1 MINLWVFNRLQATI
15 FSIAAL
21 WGLSGLLSYSV
32 QPIDWVIVP
41 MLATST
47 YQMNRLSDFEE
58 DRFND
63 PEDAGLATQNRNAIL
78 MTCYGSGAGAL
89 VLGLL
94 FSNIA
99 GIALI
104 IGLLLLGY
112 LYSFPTIGRDPTL
125 RIKDI
130 FIGKNL
136 APATGWAATVVLYPV
151 VNIDVSLDP
160 TFFLCLSTIF
170 VGSFLLEVICD
181 VRDLEGDRQA
191 DVQSI
196 PVRLGLAKTKLILNL
211 INSASGLVVLTAVS
225 LGLLPP
231 PWIMFVL
238 NSALVAGVANLY
250 FTALASNRLI
260 SHALIFFQI
269 VLVCIL
275 GIIT

>member
-21 WGLSGLLSYSV
+21 WGLSGLLGYAV
-32 QPIDWVIVP
+32 RPIDWIIVP
-41 MLATST
+41 LLATST

-63 PEDAGLATQNRNAIL
+63 PDDAGLATQNRLSIL
-78 MTCYGSGAGAL
+78 MICYSTGAGAL
-89 VLGLL
+89 LIGLL
-94 FSNIA
+94 FSNVV

-104 IGLLLLGY
+104 VALLLLGY

-125 RIKDI
+125 RLKDI

-136 APATGWAATVVLYPV
+136 APAIGWAATVVLYPV
-151 VNIDVSLDP
+151 VNIGIPLDP

-170 VGSFLLEVICD
+170 MGSFLLEIICD
-181 VRDLEGDRQA
+181 VRDIDGDRLA
-191 DVQSI
+191 NVQSI
-196 PVRLGLAKTKLILNL
+196 PVQLGLARTQQILTAL
-211 INSASGLVVLTAVS
+211 NSASGLFVLAAVS
-225 LGLLPP
+225 FGFLAW

-238 NSALVAGVANLY
+238 NSALVAGVTNLY
-250 FTALASNRLI
+250 FAKLARNRLI

-269 VLVCIL
+269 ILVCIL